1 MRFATLHKNS
11 APSRCA
17 AKGRRRVPNPGMIAG
32 PKETA
37 MTQINVNAPALPRGA
52 LAIHSA
58 ISAIETLVAEIALWN
73 ARRNTARALARL
85 SDRQLA
91 DIGLLGAD
99 LNEVAAR
106 LRR

>member
-1 MRFATLHKNS
+1 MKKLLNTAYVTTEG
-11 APSRCA
+11 A
-17 AKGRRRVPNPGMIAG
+17 ALKKDG
-32 PKETA
+32 
-37 MTQINVNAPALPRGA
+37 
-52 LAIHSA
+52 
-58 ISAIETLVAEIALWN
+58 ETLVAEIALWN